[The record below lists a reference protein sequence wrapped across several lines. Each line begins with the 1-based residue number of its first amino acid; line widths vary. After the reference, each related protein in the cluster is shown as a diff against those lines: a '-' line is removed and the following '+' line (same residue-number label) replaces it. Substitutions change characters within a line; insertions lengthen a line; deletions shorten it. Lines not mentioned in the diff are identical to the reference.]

1 MASKVPRILN
11 EKSRKKPK
19 WPRLE
24 VGEGENRHSYR
35 LPESTSV
42 PNIQFLLVPHAHD
55 APTVFGERKTEAQ
68 DTNDVQAQRRGPE
81 STEYPNPHTGTSG
94 HEYENVPSKIANQN
108 TGQSAGDLMLGSAA
122 ERNELPRLPFKR
134 RQSEEKSVSKVFTV
148 SGYAESETADN
159 DQENHA
165 AAPTVSEFSQSCA
178 AVDST
183 VFYVNVPQQQGGSRS
198 GEEKEG
204 RRPYPS
210 LNENISEPPGASS
223 EKDGNMTRR
232 APLADFHV
240 RVPIAVH
247 QDIKCNTVVFRYG
260 SKEVKRRRRKH
271 VLQGSREKKKRRG
284 VVFSLSQETDNFP
297 TQDTASTGNVN
308 VSVSTNREVG
318 EDGPEISTAPI
329 CSSVTKTSEHTYQNV
344 PAPLPT
350 APMSSVT
357 SMSDHTYQNA
367 GAYPGG
373 RQAVARK
380 EETGN
385 IHLSSDES
393 DICKPDNSESNH
405 MQSQSQIGNDD
416 KDAFT
421 KPVPLVALSSG
432 ASRPMARLLTCLH
445 DNPTYARRDRSH
457 DNQRSDATA
466 SADDG
471 AQCAAGSLRG
481 TSSTLRANA
490 FKPIRKAPSCLQSN
504 DSTSSTIVIDGN
516 TDYKTVPSPGG
527 HEGDNIVSNALKS
540 AMDIFRLPL
549 TMLRSG
555 QTAPDPQQ
563 SQKESPCEPG
573 KLERGEAGN
582 AIIHDAQPA
591 TANAI
596 LQPMARAPSCLQD
609 NHMYASAPRTPAPDE
624 PESISTEQNTNDEAI
639 TTTSASQAPSPDPA
653 NAETVPPCPQ
663 PTSMNSS
670 KDPPGIRVAGCR
682 RHWVGVT
689 VLVATVL
696 VFLIIAGIMVWVC
709 LFHSVTPGQQTGVA
723 LPSTS
728 SRPQGAALTSTSN
741 NPNDTTVLS
750 TSTRAEGV
758 ALPST
763 FTKLQSVELPS
774 TSTEPK
780 GVALPS
786 TSTKSQS
793 VELPSTSTKPKG
805 LALPSTSTK
814 SQSVELPSD
823 STKPQ
828 SVELPSTSTNP
839 QSVALPSTSTKSQSV
854 ELPSDSTKPQSV
866 ELPSTSS
873 RPQVATL
880 TTATSNNPNDTKVPS
895 TSTRSEGATL
905 PSTSTRSEGATL
917 PSTSTKPRSATLPLT
932 TNSLRETYDGKAN
945 PQEITIQMKGLKL
958 NYKYN
963 HGVVVSNGSEI
974 FVTNYFKKRI
984 HVYSMNGT
992 QSRVFKTTVPSK
1004 AGKTTSMLP
1013 CDIADDRQGHLW
1025 VLGKTRNS
1033 YDSPGHAVQYSLL
1046 GGVPVRKFDLPNL
1059 GNWPH
1064 IAVDENKVIVVKYNV
1079 IMMFHPNGSLYRSFR
1094 EEPGLKYVTLDKV
1107 GNILVTTLSHYV
1119 HVYNHT
1125 GTLLLKLGG
1134 RGKELGKLHYPEGIC
1149 TDTSGR
1155 IIVASWGSGRVDMFT
1170 SRGEFIRTLV
1180 NLNQPEGIAVG
1191 PAGQLVV
1198 TTSGINTVNIF
1209 TRKITSP

>member
-1 MASKVPRILN
+1 MASKVPPILN

-24 VGEGENRHSYR
+24 VGEGENRHSYT
-35 LPESTSV
+35 LPEGTSV

-55 APTVFGERKTEAQ
+55 VSTACGERKTEAQ

-94 HEYENVPSKIANQN
+94 HEYQNVPSKIANQN

-122 ERNELPRLPFKR
+122 EQNELLRLPFKR
-134 RQSEEKSVSKVFTV
+134 RQLEEKSVSKVSTV

-165 AAPTVSEFSQSCA
+165 VAPTVSEFSQSCA

-183 VFYVNVPQQQGGSRS
+183 VFYVNVPQQQGSPSS

-204 RRPYPS
+204 RLPYSNPDVD
-210 LNENISEPPGASS
+210 ISEPGASSS

-260 SKEVKRRRRKH
+260 SKEVKRRRRRH

-284 VVFSLSQETDNFP
+284 VVFSLSQEKDNFT

-308 VSVSTNREVG
+308 VSVFTSREVG
-318 EDGPEISTAPI
+318 EDGPEMSTSTIS
-329 CSSVTKTSEHTYQNV
+329 SSATKTSEHTYQNV

-357 SMSDHTYQNA
+357 SMSDHSYQNA
-367 GAYPGG
+367 GASPGG
-373 RQAVARK
+373 WQAVTRK
-380 EETGN
+380 KETGN
-385 IHLSSDES
+385 IPASLDES
-393 DICKPDNSESNH
+393 DIYKPDSSESNH

-416 KDAFT
+416 KDVFP

-471 AQCAAGSLRG
+471 AQCAAGSLEG

-549 TMLRSG
+549 AMLRSG
-555 QTAPDPQQ
+555 QTAPEPPQ

-624 PESISTEQNTNDEAI
+624 SERISTEQNTDDEAI

-653 NAETVPPCPQ
+653 NAEALPPCPQ
-663 PTSMNSS
+663 PTSSNSS
-670 KDPPGIRVAGCR
+670 KDPPGVQVAGCR

-696 VFLIIAGIMVWVC
+696 VFLIIAGIMVW
-709 LFHSVTPGQQTGVA
+709 GVA

-741 NPNDTTVLS
+741 NPNDTTVPS
-750 TSTRAEGV
+750 TSTKPKG
-758 ALPST
+758 
-763 FTKLQSVELPS
+763 VELPS

-780 GVALPS
+780 GVKMPS
-786 TSTKSQS
+786 TSTKL
-793 VELPSTSTKPKG
+793 ER
-805 LALPSTSTK
+805 
-814 SQSVELPSD
+814 
-823 STKPQ
+823 
-828 SVELPSTSTNP
+828 
-839 QSVALPSTSTKSQSV
+839 VALP
-854 ELPSDSTKPQSV
+854 PDSTKPQSV

-873 RPQVATL
+873 RPQGATL
-880 TTATSNNPNDTKVPS
+880 TTTSNNPNDTTVPS
-895 TSTRSEGATL
+895 TSTRSEATKCRTAIDLRRAKSVAL
-905 PSTSTRSEGATL
+905 PSTSTKPQSVALPSTSSRPQGATLTATSSNPNDTTVPSTSTKSEGAIL

-945 PQEITIQMKGLKL
+945 AQEITIQMKGLKL

-1004 AGKTTSMLP
+1004 TGKTTSMLP
-1013 CDIADDRQGHLW
+1013 CDIADDGQGHLW

-1046 GGVPVRKFDLPNL
+1046 GGVPMRKFDVPNL
-1059 GNWPH
+1059 SNWPH
-1064 IAVDENKVIVVKYNV
+1064 IAVDVRDNKVIVVKYNV
-1079 IMMFHPNGSLYRSFR
+1079 IMMFHPNGSLYLSFR
-1094 EEPGLKYVTLDKV
+1094 GEHVQKLKYLTSNKD

-1119 HVYNHT
+1119 HVYNHA
-1125 GTLLLKLGG
+1125 GKLLLKFGG
-1134 RGKELGKLHYPEGIC
+1134 RGTELGKLRYPEGIC
-1149 TDTSGR
+1149 TDTLGR

-1180 NLNQPEGIAVG
+1180 NLKLPEGIAVG